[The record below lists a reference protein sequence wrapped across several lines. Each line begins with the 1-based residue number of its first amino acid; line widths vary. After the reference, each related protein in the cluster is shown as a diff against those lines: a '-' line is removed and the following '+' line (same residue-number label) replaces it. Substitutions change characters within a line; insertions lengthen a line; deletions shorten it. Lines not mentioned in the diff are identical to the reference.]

1 MFFLFLEAS
10 LTTSGKEIELN
21 NGKHPIQS
29 VANYPPVRI
38 AHEAPSTTEAVIE
51 SLLKLDSELNA
62 YPFILPF
69 QRSILIIVCV
79 FFPERMDS

>member
-1 MFFLFLEAS
+1 MMLFPFLEAS
-10 LTTSGKEIELN
+10 LTTSHKELELN

-38 AHEAPSTTEAVIE
+38 AHEIPSTTEAVIE

-69 QRSILIIVCV
+69 QWSILIIVI
-79 FFPERMDS
+79 FPERMDS